1 MRNVLGREDLSW
13 EGKGLLNRIL
23 KIFQGCNRNT
33 GEWDFHQAACSYW
46 RNYPL
51 ADQTRICLGLSNTW
65 AIACRPWGRSCDDLV
80 LGRAC
85 LNRRDQ
91 VSGVLVWGNRWEQE
105 YQLAACWIF
114 RFLVGDV
121 LVSERVI
128 WQWFGS
134 DCYQPICEGAWEK
147 AKRFDLG
154 RESKKTGLC
163 DWRGFGEHILAHE
176 RGR

>member
-1 MRNVLGREDLSW
+1 MRYSPRIKRHAHTGGIIRWRTKHAFVWACPIRELLPA
-13 EGKGLLNRIL
+13 GLR
-23 KIFQGCNRNT
+23 
-33 GEWDFHQAACSYW
+33 
-46 RNYPL
+46 
-51 ADQTRICLGLSNTW
+51 
-65 AIACRPWGRSCDDLV
+65 GRSCDDLV

-154 RESKKTGLC
+154 RERKKTGLC
-163 DWRGFGEHILAHE
+163 DWRGFWEHILAHG